1 MTANTG
7 TIDPSLDVG
16 FSGGVLDFAFRR
28 AEDRD
33 ETMDYVRGEPRSTES
48 DRAEEPLATYQ
59 PISEQD
65 SNKVV
70 ILTTPRDFESA
81 NLRARLLTL
90 ALPRRLSMEGIAAP
104 TVQCRMIAAELAV
117 HLYNEYRLFPERI
130 APNVEEGITLVYAN
144 HISEKTLVAEVY
156 NSTEIAALLNH
167 GKTIVRAI
175 DLRGVDDPALEEM
188 AGDLKKL

>member
-7 TIDPSLDVG
+7 TIDPFLDLG
-16 FSGGVLDFAFRR
+16 LSGGVLDFAFRR
-28 AEDRD
+28 AEDCN
-33 ETMDYVRGEPRSTES
+33 ETMDYVRREPQSTES
-48 DRAEEPLATYQ
+48 DRAEEPPASYQ

-70 ILTTPRDFESA
+70 ILTTPSDFESA

-90 ALPRRLSMEGIAAP
+90 TSPRRLSMEGIAAP
-104 TVQCRMIAAELAV
+104 TVQCRMTAAELTV
-117 HLYNEYRLFPERI
+117 HLYDEYRLFPERI
-130 APNVEEGITLVYAN
+130 APNVEEGITIVYAN
-144 HISEKTLVAEVY
+144 HISERTLVAEVY

-175 DLRGVDDPALEEM
+175 DVRGVDDPALEEM
-188 AGDLKKL
+188 AGDFKKL

>member
-7 TIDPSLDVG
+7 TIDPSLDRG

-28 AEDRD
+28 AEDRND
-33 ETMDYVRGEPRSTES
+33 TMDYARREPRSTES
-48 DRAEEPLATYQ
+48 DRGEDPSATYQ

-70 ILTTPRDFESA
+70 ILTTPSDFESA

-90 ALPRRLSMEGIAAP
+90 TLPRRLSLEGIAAP
-104 TVQCRMIAAELAV
+104 TVQCRMTAAELTV
-117 HLYNEYRLFPERI
+117 HLYNKYRLFPERI
-130 APNVEEGITLVYAN
+130 APNVEEGITIVYAN

-156 NSTEIAALLNH
+156 NTTEIAALLNH
-167 GKTIVRAI
+167 RKTIVRAI

-188 AGDLKKL
+188 AGDLKK